1 MSQITKVLS
10 KKDWERV
17 NIIENNEPLVLI
29 EEMSQLEIGTIS
41 KSYDVCFY
49 VRKEIKKKLE
59 RVAQSL
65 PEGLKLVVIEAYRSV
80 ENQQKSWDATCENI
94 RKQNPGWSKNMIEQK
109 AGLVTARPNRLANHN
124 CGGAIDVT
132 LCDENGVCLDMGTPY
147 PSEIKTVGEYK
158 KAYINFPM
166 FPKFSFF
173 NRLTKQQKENRK
185 LLREAMEKEGFVW
198 YPGEWWHYCYG
209 DRMWAVYTRK
219 EKCFYGPVDFI
230 YKDVY

>member
-1 MSQITKVLS
+1 MNQITKVLS
-10 KKDWERV
+10 RKDWEKV

-29 EEMSQLEIGTIS
+29 EENDCLKIGIIS
-41 KSYDVCFY
+41 KSYDINFY
-49 VRKEIKKKLE
+49 IRNTIKEKLE
-59 RVAQSL
+59 KVAKSL
-65 PEGLKLVVIEAYRSV
+65 PKGLNLVIIEGYRSV

-94 RKQNPGWSKNMIEQK
+94 RKQNPKLSEEEIEQK

-132 LCDENGVCLDMGTPY
+132 LCDENGNCLDMGTSY

-166 FPKFSFF
+166 FPKPFFF

-185 LLREAMEKEGFVW
+185 LLREAMEKEDFVW

-209 DRMWAVYTRK
+209 DRMWAVYTK
-219 EKCFYGPVDFI
+219 QEKCFYGPVGFR
-230 YKDVY
+230 